1 MKNILIPTDF
11 SNNSR
16 NAIEYA
22 LNLFKNDKCTFY
34 LLNAFHSYYNTTNSI
49 MVPEPGEPAFDKA
62 KESSEQ
68 ELDRLKQDLQKKA
81 KDNHRFR
88 TISNFN
94 TVVEAIKKSLK
105 FHKFRLIIMGTE
117 GKSSFENRV
126 YGSNAIQVME
136 HIHTSPVLII
146 PHTTNFENKGKKEI
160 VFATNYKVPYTR
172 RAVKYLS
179 EIATHY
185 GAAIRIL
192 YVEEKNSLSSSQ
204 IQNKEILRAYLKN
217 VVHSFHTLTEI
228 KVTAGIHS
236 FIQSRDSHMLAI
248 SNRKH
253 GFFEGFFS
261 KSVIEEIGYKP
272 MVPILVL
279 PDFPS

>member
-1 MKNILIPTDF
+1 MINILIPTDF

-22 LNLFKNDKCTFY
+22 LKLFRNDKCTFY
-34 LLNAFHSYYNTTNSI
+34 LLNAFQSYYYTTTSL

-62 KESSEQ
+62 KKNSEQ
-68 ELDRLKQDLQKKA
+68 ELENLVHELQKNGN
-81 KDNHRFR
+81 KDHRFR
-88 TISNFN
+88 TISDFN

-105 FHKFRLIIMGTE
+105 LHKFRIVIMGTE
-117 GKSSFENRV
+117 GNSSFENRV
-126 YGSNAIQVME
+126 YGSNAIHVME

-146 PHTTNFENKGKKEI
+146 PHTTKFDNKGKKEI

-172 RAVKYLS
+172 RAVKYLA
-179 EIATHY
+179 EIASHY
-185 GAAIRIL
+185 GAAVRIL
-192 YVEEKNSLSSSQ
+192 YVEEKHSLSSSQ

-236 FIQSRDSHMLAI
+236 FIESRDSQMLAI

-272 MVPILVL
+272 MVPVLVL